1 MTEMASPPIIL
12 TTIFRSSAKGIIT
25 KQKNEVIKLINQKHQ
40 SKKKKSFFFR
50 EKRDYHNSM
59 GNLNLLIQ

>member
-1 MTEMASPPIIL
+1 MGMTEMASPPIIL

-40 SKKKKSFFFR
+40 SKKKKSFFLG
-50 EKRDYHNSM
+50 KR
-59 GNLNLLIQ
+59 GIIIIQWEI